1 MPCGPDCG
9 LRKYIK
15 DAYEAKELLQ
25 EVKKTLTLL
34 KRRHTKFTDK
44 LEEMDVETLEKE
56 KKLYKDRDK
65 EYADLCTEATNLDLS
80 LAQMKNKLHLL
91 TNEMASINTKIEVYE
106 LNKEAIE
113 NREGLIKEQDNL
125 KENAIKMES
134 DIAICE
140 AKVLDLVKQH
150 GGIETQIA
158 NIEDKQ
164 QELED
169 LRTEYA
175 AYDLFMRCTHPNG
188 ISYDVVKRMLPLINE
203 EVSTVL
209 ANVTDFDIFFEAEK
223 NKLDI
228 FIKHPKYEAR
238 PLEMASGA
246 EKTLAAIAIRIALTN
261 VSTLPKS
268 DIMIMDEPGTALDAE
283 NLEGFMRVMEMIKGY
298 YKTVLLITHLDSLKD
313 IADMTI
319 DIERQDGYAYVSQ

>member
-1 MPCGPDCG
+1 MPSRVIDTNVSLFHWPFRRLPLDEVNELCAKFQQLGITEVWAGSFEALLHRD
-9 LRKYIK
+9 LRTVNERLLR
-15 DAYEAKELLQ
+15 ACQNREELIQ
-25 EVKKTLTLL
+25 EQGDLNEKTL
-34 KRRHTKFTDK
+34 K
-44 LEEMDVETLEKE
+44 MDS
-56 KKLYKDRDK
+56 
-65 EYADLCTEATNLDLS
+65 DL
-80 LAQMKNKLHLL
+80 
-91 TNEMASINTKIEVYE
+91 
-106 LNKEAIE
+106 
-113 NREGLIKEQDNL
+113 
-125 KENAIKMES
+125 
-134 DIAICE
+134 AICE
-140 AKVLDLVKQH
+140 AKILDLVKQH
-150 GGIETQIA
+150 GGIEAQIE
-158 NIEDKQ
+158 NIKDKQ

-188 ISYDVVKRMLPLINE
+188 ISYDVVKRMLPLIND

-319 DIERQDGYAYVSQ
+319 DIERQDGYAYVNQ